1 MSTQTA
7 FAAALLDPGLPPP
20 AGLIAWNGSDP
31 GRRFAVYRNNVIVSL
46 VDALADTFPV
56 TQELVG
62 EAFFRAMA
70 RTFAF
75 AHPPGSRVM
84 AFYGAEFPAFV
95 AAFPPASGVA
105 YLADVARLEY
115 LRVLACHAADADPLA
130 ADDIAAAL
138 DDPEALPSLWMML
151 HPSLHI
157 LSSRFAVASLWGAD
171 QGLLDISEIV
181 PEAPETA
188 LVLRHGLDVEV
199 LRILPADGAFIAA
212 LHDGAALGDAVQAA
226 GSGFDPSG
234 ALGLLLQKGAVVRIE
249 FPGA

>member
-7 FAAALLDPGLPPP
+7 FAAALLDPVLPPP
-20 AGLIAWNGSDP
+20 EGLITWNGSDP
-31 GRRFAVYRNNVIVSL
+31 VRRFAVYRNNVIVSL

-56 TQELVG
+56 MQEPVG
-62 EAFFRAMA
+62 EDFFRAMA

-95 AAFPPASGVA
+95 EGFPPAAGVP

-115 LRVLACHAADADPLA
+115 LRVLAYHAADAAPLPPGE
-130 ADDIAAAL
+130 IAAAL
-138 DDPEALPSLWMML
+138 GDPDALPSPWMML

-157 LSSRFAVASLWGAD
+157 LSSRFAVASLWGAH

-181 PEAPETA
+181 PEASETA
-188 LVLRHGLDVEV
+188 LALRHGLEVEV

-212 LHDGAALGDAVQAA
+212 LHN
-226 GSGFDPSG
+226 
-234 ALGLLLQKGAVVRIE
+234 GAVVRVE
-249 FPGA
+249 YPGA